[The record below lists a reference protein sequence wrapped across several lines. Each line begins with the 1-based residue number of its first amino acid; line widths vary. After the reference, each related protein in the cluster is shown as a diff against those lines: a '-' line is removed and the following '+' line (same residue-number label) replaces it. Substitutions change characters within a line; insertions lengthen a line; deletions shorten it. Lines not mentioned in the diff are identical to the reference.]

1 MSSVTT
7 ATFGGTLEVLGVS
20 EVLQLVSSGKKTG
33 VLRFAPSNPNLELK
47 LALRDGRVVGVSGR
61 SVPKLADVLL
71 KFGVS
76 PQVVG
81 SLGAALT
88 QSKNPQ
94 RPKPEAT
101 QPRQV
106 ALLGQEGADV
116 GERQVLNAIGRE
128 KLEQCLRFRLETGL
142 LLLWQVQVGTFE
154 FSHGEPPSTL
164 ESGLNLETVMLEVA
178 RRTDEL
184 SQVLLP
190 DVTPDTIY
198 NIAERVGDFSSALR
212 SLMPADWNL
221 LNAIDGSSNLATV
234 AINAVLPWDELIRGI
249 NHLESIGFI
258 EPSAAQRG
266 VMRKYKRLV
275 KNDLAPAF
283 TLPTLDGSSVS
294 LGSLRG
300 KRTLLTFFRHA
311 GCPFCN
317 LRVHHLIE
325 AYPRLEKLG
334 IQVIGVFGSSVE
346 SLRARVGQQ
355 NPPFPLLADPD
366 DAIHNLYG
374 TGHSILGFMSSFAP
388 NGIAAFLEGSR
399 LGITHGST
407 DGEATRMPADF
418 LIGVDLRI
426 EAALYGGNAF
436 EHIGIKALEQ
446 WGQNGLLPT

>member
-1 MSSVTT
+1 MNGSAA
-7 ATFGGTLEVLGVS
+7 ATFGGTLEILSVA
-20 EVLQLVSSGKKTG
+20 EVLQLISGSKKTG

-47 LALRDGRVVGVSGR
+47 LAFRDGRVVGVSGR
-61 SVPKLADVLL
+61 SVAKLADVLL

-76 PQVVG
+76 PQIVG

-94 RPKPEAT
+94 
-101 QPRQV
+101 
-106 ALLGQEGADV
+106 
-116 GERQVLNAIGRE
+116 VLNTVGRE
-128 KLEQCLRFRLETGL
+128 KLEQCLRWRLESGL
-142 LLLWQVQVGTFE
+142 LLVWQLQAGAFE
-154 FSHGEPPSTL
+154 FNHGEPPSTL
-164 ESGLNLETVMLEVA
+164 ESGLSLETSMLEVA

-184 SQVLLP
+184 SRILLP
-190 DVTPDTIY
+190 DVTPETIY

-221 LNAIDGSSNLATV
+221 LNAIDGTSNLAAV

-266 VMRKYKRLV
+266 LMRKYKRLQ
-275 KNDLAPAF
+275 KTDLAPAF

-325 AYPRLEKLG
+325 AYPRLERLG
-334 IQVIGVFGSSVE
+334 VQVIGVFGSSLE
-346 SLRARVGQQ
+346 GLRARVGQQ

-374 TGHSILGFMSSFAP
+374 TGHSVLGFMASFAP

-399 LGITHGST
+399 LGIVHGST

-418 LIGVDLRI
+418 LIGADLRI

-436 EHIGIKALEQ
+436 EHISIKALEQ

>member
-1 MSSVTT
+1 MIQMALGCVYIGMNGL
-7 ATFGGTLEVLGVS
+7 AAAAFGGTLEILSVA
-20 EVLQLVSSGKKTG
+20 EVLQLISNSKKTG
-33 VLRFAPSNPNLELK
+33 VLRFAPTNPNLELK
-47 LALRDGRVVGVSGR
+47 IALRDGRVVGVSGR

-81 SLGAALT
+81 SLGAELT

-94 RPKPEAT
+94 
-101 QPRQV
+101 
-106 ALLGQEGADV
+106 
-116 GERQVLNAIGRE
+116 VLNAVGRE
-128 KLEQCLRFRLETGL
+128 KLEQCLRWRLETGL
-142 LLLWQVQVGTFE
+142 LLLWQLQTGSFE

-164 ESGLNLETVMLEVA
+164 ETGLSLETVMLEVA

-184 SQVLLP
+184 SRVLLP
-190 DVTPDTIY
+190 DVTPETIY

-221 LNAIDGSSNLATV
+221 LNAIDGNSNLAAV

-266 VMRKYKRLV
+266 LMRKYKRLQ
-275 KNDLAPAF
+275 KTDLAPAF

-325 AYPRLEKLG
+325 AYPRLERLG
-334 IQVIGVFGSSVE
+334 VQVIGVFGSSLE

-374 TGHSILGFMSSFAP
+374 TGHSVLGFMASFAP

-399 LGITHGST
+399 LGVTHGNA

-418 LIGVDLRI
+418 LIGANLRI

-436 EHIGIKALEQ
+436 EHIGIKTLEQ
-446 WGQNGLLPT
+446 WGQNGLLT

>member
-1 MSSVTT
+1 MIQIGFGCVYPSMNGLVT

-20 EVLQLVSSGKKTG
+20 EVLQLISSSKKTG
-33 VLRFAPSNPNLELK
+33 VLRFSPSNPNLELK
-47 LALRDGRVVGVSGR
+47 IAFRDGRVVGVSGR

-81 SLGAALT
+81 SLGVALS
-88 QSKNPQ
+88 QSKNP
-94 RPKPEAT
+94 EA
-101 QPRQV
+101 
-106 ALLGQEGADV
+106 
-116 GERQVLNAIGRE
+116 LNIVGRE
-128 KLEQCLRFRLETGL
+128 KLEQCLRWRLEAGL
-142 LLLWQVQVGTFE
+142 LLLWQLQLGVFE
-154 FSHGEPPSTL
+154 FNHGEPPSTL
-164 ESGLNLETVMLEVA
+164 ESGLNLEMVMLEVA

-184 SQVLLP
+184 SRVLLP
-190 DVTPDTIY
+190 DVTPETLY

-221 LNAIDGSSNLATV
+221 LNAIDGNSPLSAV
-234 AINAVLPWDELIRGI
+234 AMNAVIPWDELIRGV

-266 VMRKYKRLV
+266 VLRKYKRLQ
-275 KNDLAPAF
+275 KTDLAPAF

-325 AYPRLEKLG
+325 AYPRLERLG
-334 IQVIGVFGSSVE
+334 IQVIGVFGSSLE
-346 SLRARVGQQ
+346 GLRARVGQQ

-374 TGHSILGFMSSFAP
+374 TGHSILGLMASFAP
-388 NGIAAFLEGSR
+388 NGLGAYLEGMR

-418 LIGVDLRI
+418 LIGADLRI

-436 EHIGIKALEQ
+436 EHISIKALEQ
-446 WGQNGLLPT
+446 WGQSGVVAV

>member
-1 MSSVTT
+1 MIQMALGCVHISMNGLAT

-20 EVLQLVSSGKKTG
+20 EVLQLISSSKKTG

-47 LALRDGRVVGVSGR
+47 LAVRDGRVVGVSGR

-76 PQVVG
+76 PQIVG
-81 SLGAALT
+81 TLGAALT
-88 QSKNPQ
+88 QGKNS
-94 RPKPEAT
+94 
-101 QPRQV
+101 
-106 ALLGQEGADV
+106 
-116 GERQVLNAIGRE
+116 QVLITLGRE

-142 LLLWQVQVGTFE
+142 LLLWQVQMGSFE

-164 ESGLNLETVMLEVA
+164 ETGLSLETVMLEVA

-184 SQVLLP
+184 SRVLLP
-190 DVTPDTIY
+190 DVTPETIY

-221 LNAIDGSSNLATV
+221 LNAIDGSSHLAAV
-234 AINAVLPWDELIRGI
+234 AISAVLPWDELIRGI

-266 VMRKYKRLV
+266 LMRKYKRLQ
-275 KNDLAPAF
+275 KTDLAPAF
-283 TLPTLDGSSVS
+283 TLPSLDGSSVS

-317 LRVHHLIE
+317 LRVHQLIE
-325 AYPRLEKLG
+325 AYPRLERLG
-334 IQVIGVFGSSVE
+334 VQVIGVFGSSVE
-346 SLRARVGQQ
+346 GLRARVGQQ

-374 TGHSILGFMSSFAP
+374 TGHSILGFMASFAP
-388 NGIAAFLEGSR
+388 QGIAAFLEGSR
-399 LGITHGST
+399 LGITHGQT

-418 LIGVDLRI
+418 LIGTDLRI
-426 EAALYGGNAF
+426 EAALYGGHAF
-436 EHIGIKALEQ
+436 EHIGMKALEQ
-446 WGQNGLLPT
+446 WGQNGSLA

>member
-1 MSSVTT
+1 MNGLAT
-7 ATFGGTLEVLGVS
+7 ATFGGTLEVLGIS
-20 EVLQLVSSGKKTG
+20 EVLQLVSSSKKTG
-33 VLRFAPSNPNLELK
+33 VLRFTPNNPNLELK

-94 RPKPEAT
+94 
-101 QPRQV
+101 
-106 ALLGQEGADV
+106 
-116 GERQVLNAIGRE
+116 VLNTIGRE
-128 KLEQCLRFRLETGL
+128 KLEQCLRWRLETGL
-142 LLLWQVQVGTFE
+142 LLLWQLQVGAFE

-184 SQVLLP
+184 SRILLP

-221 LNAIDGSSNLATV
+221 LNAIDGNSNLAAV

-249 NHLESIGFI
+249 NQLESIGFI

-266 VMRKYKRLV
+266 LERKYKRLV
-275 KNDLAPAF
+275 KTDLAPAF

-325 AYPRLEKLG
+325 AYPRLERLG
-334 IQVIGVFGSSVE
+334 VQVIGVFGSSLE
-346 SLRARVGQQ
+346 GLRARVGQQ

-374 TGHSILGFMSSFAP
+374 TGHSILGFMASFAP

-399 LGITHGST
+399 LGITHGQT

-418 LIGVDLRI
+418 LIGPDLRI

-436 EHIGIKALEQ
+436 EHIAIKALEQ
-446 WGQNGLLPT
+446 WGQNGLVAA